1 MLQSGTAL
9 NWMLCENFIPASAA
23 SSLPRNLRVPRAH
36 LLLALGRGF
45 SRYWRRRRLA
55 ERVLS
60 SMESPRWSVLEA
72 VAAAVEGDMVA
83 VC

>member
-45 SRYWRRRRLA
+45 SRCRRRRLR

-60 SMESPRWSVLEA
+60 SMESPRWIVLLEA
-72 VAAAVEGDMVA
+72 VAAVEGDMAA